1 MRQKKFFILMILFAI
16 FFAYITNI
24 EQIPKNIT
32 LFQNEK
38 YQIEYLRGIEIDGE
52 NIEEKENFLNK
63 LITVN
68 TDIIGDIELKLSALG
83 GFFNKTITV
92 SVVPEVQVIPGG
104 DCIGVKVYSK
114 GVLIVGE
121 SKVQLEDGS
130 WSTPYEAG
138 TFKTGDLL
146 LKIDDYEIEEAEEI
160 SKIINNIGS
169 KKVILTCQ
177 RDGKIFNAEVTP
189 LKCLEDGKYKIGLW
203 VRDGAMGVGTLTF
216 YSPDYS
222 SYAALGHGISDEDS
236 KSLIELGT
244 GEIYGANVFSVTKG
258 RSESPGEIRGI
269 LVEEDKKGTIEK
281 NSNAGI
287 IGSLDVLSTEMS
299 TREKISVASKN
310 EVKVGPAKI
319 RCTID
324 NSQEIKEYDVE
335 IQKVS
340 SSNFFETKGMII
352 KVTDEELISK
362 TGGIIQGMSGSPII
376 QNGKLVGAVTHVY
389 VNDPTKGYGIFA
401 ETMIEKMNEKWTN
414 LSEKIRS
421 FNITIYN
428 KTYRFP
434 KNKKNWL
441 LGNWIL

>member
-1 MRQKKFFILMILFAI
+1 MRQKKFFFLILLFAI

-38 YQIEYLRGIEIDGE
+38 YQIEYLKGIEIDGE

-130 WSTPYEAG
+130 WSIPYEAE
-138 TFKTGDLL
+138 TFEAGDLL
-146 LKIDDYEIEEAEEI
+146 LKINDYEIEEAEEI

-169 KKVILTCQ
+169 NKVILTCQ

-269 LVEEDKKGTIEK
+269 LAEEDRKGTIEK

-287 IGSLDVLSTEMS
+287 IGSLDVLSAEMS
-299 TREKISVASKN
+299 TREKIPVASKN
-310 EVKVGPAKI
+310 EVKVGSAKI

-324 NSQEIKEYDVE
+324 NSQEVKEYDVE

-401 ETMIEKMNEKWTN
+401 ETMIDKMKEK
-414 LSEKIRS
+414 L
-421 FNITIYN
+421 F
-428 KTYRFP
+428 
-434 KNKKNWL
+434 
-441 LGNWIL
+441 